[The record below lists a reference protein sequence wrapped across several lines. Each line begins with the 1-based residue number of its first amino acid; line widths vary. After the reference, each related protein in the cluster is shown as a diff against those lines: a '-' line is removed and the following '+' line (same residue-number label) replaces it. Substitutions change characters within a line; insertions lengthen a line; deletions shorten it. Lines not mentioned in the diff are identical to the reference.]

1 MRLTLM
7 HSNKKCTCDF
17 ITIKRPFSKRFY
29 EYIKEKKD
37 THKKAESTLH
47 NEFVNFSEHSAPF
60 MSSRGMHSLAE
71 IDIQFIREFTSY
83 LATKHTAK
91 GTLLAKS
98 SARSVF
104 GGLKTYGIWLSGKYT
119 KEAPNISLF
128 EPNPFSRGVNDTLKT
143 KALEDGVLEQFKKAI
158 QKEENVYHKACF
170 SVALFQGL
178 RSEDIMELKADCLI
192 EDADNKGKYDLYYYN
207 GKSSEWIRKRTSSAV
222 VKALKMLI
230 DETKELRKENG
241 EEKIFIHRI
250 KLPQQGIMGEIKR
263 FSYQAPNQWL
273 KSFIKKHK
281 IVHEN
286 STLIKVH
293 LHQFRTTLLTN
304 MDAEGIDIEVGAH
317 QADHKHSSTTQ
328 QYYINSTDK
337 TYNEQMDK
345 LDEIVENIG
354 IVNDVK
360 GIDDVKFQDNIS
372 ALRLDDG
379 YCHDTRMATDDEYIC
394 EHYKSRGNCY
404 GCSKMITTPE
414 FLPYFYDLF
423 QEKKE
428 ELKEKNQYGEHVL
441 RQIRFELSLIKELI
455 EKLEAMQKD
464 VA

>member
-1 MRLTLM
+1 MRLILKKQN
-7 HSNKKCTCDF
+7 SNHTCDF
-17 ITIKRPFSKRFY
+17 TAIKKPFGERYY

-37 THKKAESTLH
+37 TQKKAESTLFS
-47 NEFVNFSEHSAPF
+47 EFRLFSEHTAPF
-60 MSSRGMHSLAE
+60 MASRGMHSLAE

-91 GTLLAKS
+91 GELLAKS
-98 SARSVF
+98 SARYIFSI
-104 GGLKTYGIWLSGKYT
+104 LKTYAVWLSGKYPQ
-119 KEAPNISLF
+119 EAPNISLF
-128 EPNPFSRGVNDTLKT
+128 EPNPFSRGANDTIKT

-158 QKEENVYHKACF
+158 RKEDNVYHKACF
-170 SVALFQGL
+170 SVALYQGL
-178 RSEDIMELKADCLI
+178 RSEDIMELKTDCLI

-207 GKSSEWIRKRTSSAV
+207 KKSSEWMRKRTSSAV

-230 DETKELRKENG
+230 DETKELRKESG
-241 EEKIFIHRI
+241 EERIFIHKI
-250 KLPQQGIMGEIKR
+250 KNGRSKIGEIER
-263 FSYQAPNQWL
+263 FSYQVPNFWL

-281 IVHEN
+281 IAREN
-286 STLIKVH
+286 GTLVKVH

-304 MDAEGIDIEVGAH
+304 MDAEGIDIEIGAH

-328 QYYINSTDK
+328 RYYINSTDK

-354 IVNDVK
+354 IV
-360 GIDDVKFQDNIS
+360 DDVKNIDDLKFQDTIS
-372 ALRLDDG
+372 ALRLDNG
-379 YCHDTRMATDDEYIC
+379 YCHDTRMATDDEYVC

-423 QEKKE
+423 QEKKQ
-428 ELKEKNQYGEHVL
+428 ELKEKSQYGEHVL
-441 RQIRFELSLIKELI
+441 RKIRFELTLIKELI

>member
-1 MRLTLM
+1 MRLILIQ
-7 HSNKKCTCDF
+7 SNSNHTCDF
-17 ITIKRPFSKRFY
+17 TTIKKPFGERFY

-37 THKKAESTLH
+37 TQKKAESSLLV
-47 NEFVNFSEHSAPF
+47 EFTYFSEHSAPF
-60 MSSRGMHSLAE
+60 MASRGMHSLAE
-71 IDIQFIREFTSY
+71 IDIQFIREFTSH
-83 LATKHTAK
+83 LATKNTANGK
-91 GTLLAKS
+91 LLAKS
-98 SARSVF
+98 SARLIF
-104 GGLKTYGIWLSGKYT
+104 GNLKTYAVWLSGKYPE
-119 KEAPNISLF
+119 EAPNISLF
-128 EPNPFSRGVNDTLKT
+128 EPNPFSRGANDTIKT
-143 KALEDGVLEQFKKAI
+143 KALEDSVLEQFKKAI
-158 QKEENVYHKACF
+158 RKEDDVYRKVCF
-170 SVALFQGL
+170 SVALYQGL
-178 RSEDIMELKADCLI
+178 RSEDIMELRADCLI

-207 GKSSEWIRKRTSSAV
+207 KKSSEWRRKRTSSAV

-230 DETKELRKENG
+230 DETKELRKESK
-241 EEKIFIHRI
+241 EERTSIHKIKSGRSKIGDI
-250 KLPQQGIMGEIKR
+250 ER
-263 FSYQAPNQWL
+263 FSFMAPNQWL

-286 STLIKVH
+286 GTLVKVH

-354 IVNDVK
+354 IVDDVK
-360 GIDDVKFQDNIS
+360 SIDDVKFQDNIS

-379 YCHDTRMATDDEYIC
+379 YCHDTKMATDDEYVC

-428 ELKEKNQYGEHVL
+428 ELKEKSQYGEHVL